1 MKMQIG
7 NLQVC
12 SHLCNKQFEIS
23 GSEYDLEFCS
33 HKKQPEQIHP
43 TPLFQSAFLQV
54 SFVQLVLVG

>member
-43 TPLFQSAFLQV
+43 TPLFQS
-54 SFVQLVLVG
+54 SIT